1 MLFKQFIRNL
11 LLSFTISICFLLGF
25 VQSPILAA
33 TLADVE
39 IVSSTEKIAADSVDE
54 EISFKD
60 QIETTAKSIQ
70 SKVQEVFENL
80 TNSSNTQPDELNA
93 QIDQTSKTVD

>member
-1 MLFKQFIRNL
+1 MLFKQLIRNL

-33 TLADVE
+33 TLADV
-39 IVSSTEKIAADSVDE
+39 SSTETIAVDSVDE

>member
-1 MLFKQFIRNL
+1 MLFKQLIRNL